1 MLHTPF
7 GNASHLVILVKIEL
21 NLKGAMHYIG
31 QVFYF
36 SWSSMTIF
44 VVFLAE
50 KLQFTR
56 THFPNTWLKVLLL
69 GFSVITGGLL
79 MELIKPSLGS
89 PYVLVLLSE
98 LDFKFSKLSLVKKL
112 FSC

>member
-7 GNASHLVILVKIEL
+7 GIASHLVILVKIEL
-21 NLKGAMHYIG
+21 NLKGAMHYTG
-31 QVFYF
+31 QVFDF

-56 THFPNTWLKVLLL
+56 THFPTTWLKVLLL

-79 MELIKPSLGS
+79 MELIKPLGS
-89 PYVLVLLSE
+89 PYVVHLTTLQ
-98 LDFKFSKLSLVKKL
+98 F
-112 FSC
+112 